1 MKKMKILFFFCLLCI
16 VASIHS
22 VAQEVRPDE
31 ATGEQ
36 IYILK
41 DGYTLIFTNVLEHG
55 NHVYKVFLKK
65 GNEMKSFL
73 FLPGSILIMRSIF
86 LAMRASILTIV
97 LCLRSLWEIIIMF
110 YMIKIRMFR
119 YWIFIWA
126 DMIYQIICLFIGKKK
141 AVYRGTLPLH
151 VCFCLICKIKESIN

>member
-41 DGYTLIFTNVLEHG
+41 D
-55 NHVYKVFLKK
+55 
-65 GNEMKSFL
+65 L
-73 FLPGSILIMRSIF
+73 FLPGGILMMRSIF

-97 LCLRSLWEIIIMF
+97 LCLRSLWEVIIMF

-126 DMIYQIICLFIGKKK
+126 DMIYHIICLFIGKKK
-141 AVYRGTLPLH
+141 AVYRGTLPPH
-151 VCFCLICKIKESIN
+151 GYSCLSQPVVLQQNTGRIRSCA